1 MMNAVYNSK
10 FYKQTE
16 KHDYINIGIHIDNHF
31 YKNGKGY
38 STQGNGLQAGVRGI
52 QTNVHS
58 VRSEWSK
65 EVYRR
70 QG

>member
-52 QTNVHS
+52 
-58 VRSEWSK
+58 
-65 EVYRR
+65 
-70 QG
+70 